1 MFSLFGASSDEKDI
15 RAVLDIGTSKAVCL
29 IGCEEPGLGVRIIG
43 SGQAPV
49 EGLKAGA
56 VVDLEKAKTG
66 IREAVRRAEK
76 KSGVAVRSV
85 SVNVSSRSLTSHR
98 MEVETAFASGAVAER
113 DLRRLKNESLSQQ
126 ARPETVILHALPL
139 DWKVDQEGG
148 IKDPTGMYGS
158 RLSVHMHFV
167 KTDIGPLR
175 NLAHCIELNHIQI
188 GSASAAP
195 LAAAEA
201 VLTDDEKDLGA
212 TVIDLG
218 AGVTSF
224 AIYRHNQLLHVGAV
238 GRGGS
243 NITHD
248 LAIGLSTPPEAA
260 ERIKRLYG
268 SALLGSDDNQ
278 AVPCPPVGA
287 LDQIAYQPKSF
298 VVEIIRAQLEL
309 IMAKV
314 KAQIEAKG
322 LEPYMGRKI
331 VLTGGGALLNGAAE
345 YMQSIFNMPVRVG
358 RSHSVLGLENHQA
371 EPDFAVATGLMK
383 LDFMNRNETITGP
396 PDLSGRQFKTRRY
409 AGGGLEQS
417 LRWLRDNF

>member
-1 MFSLFGASSDEKDI
+1 MFSFLGAKSDDKDI
-15 RAVLDIGTSKAVCL
+15 RAVLDIGTTKAVCL
-29 IGCEEPGLGVRIIG
+29 IGCEEPGIGVRIMG
-43 SGQAPV
+43 AGQAPI
-49 EGLKAGA
+49 EGVKYGA
-56 VVDLEKAKTG
+56 VVDLERAQKG

-85 SVNVSSRSLTSHR
+85 SVNVSSRSLASHR
-98 MEVETAFASGAVAER
+98 MEVETAFANGAVAER
-113 DLRRLKNESLSQQ
+113 DLKRLKNESLSKQ

-139 DWKVDQEGG
+139 DWRVDQERG

-167 KTDIGPLR
+167 KADIGPLR
-175 NLAHCIELNHIQI
+175 NLAHCIERSHIQI
-188 GSASAAP
+188 GAARAAP

-238 GRGGS
+238 GRGGN
-243 NITHD
+243 NITQD

-260 ERIKRLYG
+260 DRIKRIYG
-268 SALLGSDDNQ
+268 SALYGLDDQ
-278 AVPCPPVGA
+278 QPVPCPPVGA
-287 LDQIAYQPKSF
+287 RDQLNHHPKAF
-298 VVEIIRAQLEL
+298 IVEIIRAQLEV

-314 KAQIEAKG
+314 SAQLEAKG

-331 VLTGGGALLNGAAE
+331 VLTGGGALLTGVAE
-345 YMQSIFNMPVRVG
+345 YVTSIFNMPVRVG
-358 RSHSVLGLENHQA
+358 RAHSVRGLEGHQT

-383 LDFMNRNETITGP
+383 LEFLQEKEVISGP
-396 PDLSGRQFKTRRY
+396 PDLSGRQFRARRY
-409 AGGGLEQS
+409 AGGGLGQS

>member
-1 MFSLFGASSDEKDI
+1 MFSFFGASSDEKDI
-15 RAVLDIGTSKAVCL
+15 RAVLDIGTSKAVCM
-29 IGCEEPGLGVRIIG
+29 IGCEEPGLGVRVIG

-49 EGLKAGA
+49 EGVKAGA
-56 VVDLEKAKTG
+56 IVDLERAKTG

-113 DLRRLKNESLSQQ
+113 DLRRLKQQSLSKQ

-139 DWKVDQEGG
+139 DWQVDQERG
-148 IKDPTGMYGS
+148 IKDPMGMYGS

-167 KTDIGPLR
+167 KADIGPLR
-175 NLAHCIELNHIQI
+175 NLAHCIELSHIQI
-188 GSASAAP
+188 GRACAAP

-224 AIYRHNQLLHVGAV
+224 SIYRHNQLLHVGAV
-238 GRGGS
+238 GRGGA

-260 ERIKRLYG
+260 ERIKRMYG
-268 SALLGSDDNQ
+268 SALFGLDDQ
-278 AVPCPPVGA
+278 LAVPCPPVGA
-287 LDQIAYQPKSF
+287 LDQLSYHPKAF
-298 VVEIIRAQLEL
+298 VAEIIRAQLEL
-309 IMAKV
+309 IMAKI
-314 KAQIEAKG
+314 KAQIDAKG

-331 VLTGGGALLNGAAE
+331 VLTGGGALLTGVSE
-345 YMQSIFNMPVRVG
+345 YVTSIFNMPARIG
-358 RSHSVLGLENHQA
+358 RPHSVVGLEDHQS
-371 EPDFAVATGLMK
+371 EPDFAVAAGLIK
-383 LDFMNRNETITGP
+383 FDFMRRDETIMGP
-396 PDLSGRQFKTRRY
+396 PDLSGRQFRTRRY
-409 AGGGLEQS
+409 AGGGLGQS